1 MLMLRKLTYFSMDH
15 PKIVIALALVLT
27 AIFLLQVPRV
37 RIDTDPENMLEAD
50 QPDRVAYDRIKQEF
64 GIRDM
69 LVLGITDEAGIFRRE
84 TLDKIA
90 RITDRILQ
98 IEGVISQDVISFTT
112 TDNITSA
119 DGLLRIRQIME
130 TVPQTPDELQA
141 LKAQVYANPL
151 FVEKLVSTDGKA
163 VALYIPI
170 ERKDM
175 SYDISKRLKAIAEAE
190 LGAGQKYY
198 IAGLPVA
205 EDTFGFEMF
214 VQMAILA
221 PLAGLVIFLLL
232 LALFRKISLII
243 SPMVVAML
251 SVIWGMGALIGTGF
265 TVHIMSSMIPIFLM
279 PIAVLDSVHI
289 LSEFYDRYPRLR
301 DRRQTLLKVTDELF
315 TPMLYTSITSA
326 VGFLSLT
333 LAPIPPVQVFGGF
346 VAFGIMAAWL
356 LTITLVPASIML
368 LREEKLLARVAKN
381 ANNIYWWERFLPG
394 LGQFAFRRSKLVVT
408 AAVVLVILGGLGISK
423 IVVNDNPV
431 KWFRENHPIRQ
442 ADRVMNQKFGGTYM
456 AYLTIE
462 GQQPDDMKRP
472 DVVAYIDRVQQHLQ
486 AQAQVGK
493 TSSVVD
499 IIKRV
504 GGVLRGDGSGG
515 FVPDNQEEIGQ
526 YLFLFLMSGD
536 PNDLDN
542 FVDNDYQNANIWVQL
557 KQGDNLV
564 MERVAADLQQYMAA
578 NPPPAGIRMR
588 WSGLTYINKVWQ
600 DLMVKGMRNA
610 LLGGALTVFLLM
622 ILLFRSPLLA
632 LVSMVPLTL
641 AIVVSYGLLGFI
653 GKDYD
658 MPVAV
663 ISSLA
668 LGLSIDFAIHF
679 IQRFRRKFRE
689 LGDLEATN
697 RYMFGE
703 PGRAI
708 TRNALVIIIG
718 FLPLVFASLTPY
730 VTVGTFFVLLMG
742 ISALTT
748 LLVMPALMHVMKNR
762 MSRSLAAGSPEGPAV
777 EPPLSSAKGRG

>member
-1 MLMLRKLTYFSMDH
+1 MLKKLTYFSIDH
-15 PKIVIALALVLT
+15 PKLVIALTLLIT
-27 AIFLLQVPRV
+27 AVFLLQFPKIH
-37 RIDTDPENMLEAD
+37 IDTDPENMLEAE
-50 QPDRVAYDRIKQEF
+50 QPDRVFYDQVKEEF

-69 LVLGITDEAGIFRRE
+69 LVLGITDEAGIFRPE
-84 TLDKIA
+84 TLGKIA
-90 RITDRILQ
+90 RITEGILQ
-98 IEGVISQDVISFTT
+98 IEGVIVEDVISFTT
-112 TDNITSA
+112 TDNVTS
-119 DGLLRIRQIME
+119 DGGLLNIRRIME
-130 TVPQTPDELQA
+130 SVPQTPDEIDA
-141 LKAQVYANPL
+141 LRSQLYENPL
-151 FVEKLVSTDGKA
+151 FVEKLISADGNA

-170 ERKDM
+170 ERKDL
-175 SYDISKRLKAIAEAE
+175 SYRISKQIEAVAKAE
-190 LGAGQKYY
+190 LGQGQRYY

-214 VQMAILA
+214 TQMAILA

-232 LALFRKISLII
+232 YVLFRKVSLII
-243 SPMVVAML
+243 SPMAVAML

-289 LSEFYDRYPRLR
+289 LSEFYDRYPTLR
-301 DRRQTLLKVTDELF
+301 DRKQTLLKVTDELF
-315 TPMLYTSITSA
+315 TPMLYTSVTSA

-356 LTITLVPASIML
+356 LTVTLIPASIML
-368 LREEKLLARVAKN
+368 ISEEKLLAQVDKRKSTV
-381 ANNIYWWERFLPG
+381 YVWERFLPK
-394 LGQFAFRRSKLVVT
+394 LGQFAFHRSKLVV
-408 AAVVLVILGGLGISK
+408 AVSALLVVLGGWGISK

-431 KWFRENHPIRQ
+431 KWFKPNHPIRQ

-456 AYLTIE
+456 AYLTVE
-462 GQQPDDMKRP
+462 GQQPEDMKRP
-472 DVVAYIDRVQQHLQ
+472 EVVAYIDRLQ
-486 AQAQVGK
+486 EYLESQEQIGK

-504 GGVLRGDGSGG
+504 GGVLRGDGSVG

-542 FVDNDYQNANIWVQL
+542 FVDNDYQKANIWVQL
-557 KQGDNLV
+557 KQGENLV
-564 MERVAADLQQYMAA
+564 MENVVAELDQYTSA
-578 NPPPAGIRMR
+578 NPPPEGIRIQ

-610 LLGGALTVFLLM
+610 LLGGALTVFVLM
-622 ILLFRSPLLA
+622 VILFRSVILA
-632 LVSMVPLTL
+632 LVSMMPLTF
-641 AIVVSYGLLGFI
+641 AIVLSYGLLGFI

-718 FLPLVFASLTPY
+718 FFPLVFATLTPY
-730 VTVGTFFVLLMG
+730 VTVGTFFVLLMT

-748 LLVMPALMHVMKNR
+748 LVVMPALMRVMER
-762 MSRSLAAGSPEGPAV
+762 RITRTMAAGKADGAT
-777 EPPLSSAKGRG
+777 A